1 MFNKNI
7 NKIIIFSSIFF
18 LILLFSYRDFLVNY
32 RSMLLIEHFP
42 YYRYQ
47 DHIIFLITGDKTFE
61 DQLPMSARFLGIF
74 LQYFIYKFFPCFS
87 LTNIDLSGQHELFA
101 CTTFSLALLNYLS
114 KYLFL
119 LIFFLY
125 VKKKLK
131 RNLLETSLSLALG
144 FIFIEYLEN
153 FTLDRLAILYIV
165 IILYFLDK
173 PIISN
178 SLILFSF
185 LVNEKV
191 VMLLGPVFFFRF
203 VFLKEDYKNLVF
215 SFLSVMLYFI
225 MIFLL
230 VNFLN
235 YELSRI
241 YNNSGLYRL
250 LLNIFDKSHISNSII
265 PIAFCLT
272 PYVISLISKNKFNHH
287 YSNYEIFVPLILWFL
302 AYGGGENN
310 IGRYVMHS
318 MPIWI
323 PLFASQIIYIFKLE
337 KFLNK

>member
-1 MFNKNI
+1 MFNK
-7 NKIIIFSSIFF
+7 KITKITLFGFF
-18 LILLFSYRDFLVNY
+18 LFLTLLFSYRDFLVDY

-47 DHIIFLITGDKTFE
+47 DHIIFLITGDKIFE
-61 DQLPMSARFLGIF
+61 DELPMSARFLGIF
-74 LQYFIYKFFPCFS
+74 LQYFIYKVMPCLS
-87 LTNIDLSGQHELFA
+87 LTNIDLSDEHELFA
-101 CTTFSLALLNYLS
+101 CTTFSLALLNYIS

-125 VKKKLK
+125 VKKKLN
-131 RNLLETSLSLALG
+131 RSVAESFLSLILG
-144 FIFIEYLEN
+144 FIFIEYIEN
-153 FTLDRLAILYIV
+153 FTFDRLTILYIV

-173 PIISN
+173 PILSN

-203 VFLKEDYKNLVF
+203 IFLKEDYKNLFF
-215 SFLSVMLYFI
+215 SFLSVIMYFV
-225 MIFLL
+225 MIAIL
-230 VNFLN
+230 VNFMN
-235 YELSRI
+235 YEFSQI
-241 YNNSGLYRL
+241 YNNSGFYRL
-250 LLNIFDKSHISNSII
+250 FLNIFDKSHLSNSII
-265 PIAFCLT
+265 PIIFCLA
-272 PYVISLISKNKFNHH
+272 PYILSFLLKNKLNHH
-287 YSNYEIFVPLILWFL
+287 YSNYEIFVPLILWVL

-323 PLFASQIIYIFKLE
+323 PIFASQIIYIFKLE
-337 KFLNK
+337 KFLSK